1 MNATTRRHGS
11 FIAVAVFAPPF
22 AFAQIPAANSA
33 GDYKKHMDDI
43 QEAKDD
49 LAYAIDDKKTAQVV
63 DAATRLATLLQSDIS
78 YWNTKKN
85 APATE
90 LARDTHKLAAQ
101 AAQQAQHGDLP
112 AVQTSVV
119 QLQIKCR
126 TCHDSHPENLVEHRF
141 RK

>member
-49 LAYAIDDKKTAQVV
+49 LAYAEMMNRCRVGSPTDD
-63 DAATRLATLLQSDIS
+63 DIR
-78 YWNTKKN
+78 
-85 APATE
+85 ALMP
-90 LARDTHKLAAQ
+90 
-101 AAQQAQHGDLP
+101 
-112 AVQTSVV
+112 
-119 QLQIKCR
+119 
-126 TCHDSHPENLVEHRF
+126 RF
-141 RK
+141 ISIITGSW